1 VPALSR
7 LLRAAV
13 ALAGPVVVE
22 AVARAARDPRAR
34 RQILDILVAARASA
48 GQATPAARSRARL
61 RQDLDA
67 TVALARSRW
76 GSARDE
82 GERGVAL
89 DWLREAQ
96 DVRRAADI
104 VDNLTASERRALTE
118 RLDARRLALLRRMLS
133 STLDAADRPADAAPG
148 EPTDPAGDGASGPA
162 PLPSP
167 VPRPGDQDT

>member
-7 LLRAAV
+7 LVRAAV

-22 AVARAARDPRAR
+22 AVVRAARDPRTR
-34 RQILDILVAARASA
+34 RQVLDILLAARASA
-48 GQATPAARSRARL
+48 GQVTPAARSRARL

-76 GSARDE
+76 ESARDE
-82 GERGVAL
+82 TERALAL

-104 VDNLTASERRALTE
+104 VDNLAGSERRALTE
-118 RLDARRLALLRRMLS
+118 RLDARRLALLRRMLATTLETADEPSGRGAGDLPAIRPPTS
-133 STLDAADRPADAAPG
+133 SPARAPG
-148 EPTDPAGDGASGPA
+148 LPAGPDA
-162 PLPSP
+162 
-167 VPRPGDQDT
+167 T